1 MKASRVTGRAP
12 FSMSDPTTPGVHTLA
27 PTPSLL
33 ERLQPS
39 IDREIAALPAGANG
53 AFLAV
58 ANPAGG
64 NLAVVARSTDNR
76 LAVVGW
82 VAKRWD
88 APALDYGVSTK
99 VTW

>member
-1 MKASRVTGRAP
+1 MSAFLLDRAP
-12 FSMSDPTTPGVHTLA
+12 DGSYVPGVVTSAPA
-27 PTPSLL
+27 PTLL

-39 IDREIAALPAGANG
+39 IDREIAALPADANG
-53 AFLAV
+53 AFLTV
-58 ANPAGG
+58 ANREGG
-64 NLAVVARSTDNR
+64 NLAVVAKTTDGS

-88 APALDYGVSTK
+88 TKDVDYGVSTK